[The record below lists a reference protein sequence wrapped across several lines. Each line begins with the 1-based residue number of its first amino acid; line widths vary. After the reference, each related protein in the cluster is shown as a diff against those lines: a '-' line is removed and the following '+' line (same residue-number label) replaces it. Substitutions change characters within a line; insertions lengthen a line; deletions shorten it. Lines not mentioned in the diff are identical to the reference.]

1 MIGPDDHVLSELAG
15 FVRHV
20 ARSFVEAEMELSK
33 TKSVC
38 NASTEPLGKNG
49 SIAKRLMCYL

>member
-1 MIGPDDHVLSELAG
+1 MDDLSAEMIGPDDHVLRELVG

-20 ARSFVEAEMELSK
+20 ARSFVEAEMELST

-38 NASTEPLGKNG
+38 TAATEPLGNKN
-49 SIAKRLMCYL
+49 